1 MRVSRFRCIRP
12 SFHSRLVGSLPVACA
27 GAVLV
32 LLTSIG
38 LVAHADAQEQVGP
51 APPDTG
57 MVLVG
62 GQEGT
67 VFKDLVVEGE
77 DRIRIEFERPELRI
91 DVDPQSAPG
100 LEWGTIQDVLDR
112 NQPDLVSP
120 LVGFSTYDHLP
131 RYARPWLDEFAS
143 GDIVRF
149 QPSIEGSDRWQLTIA
164 NSRSEAVASFDG
176 KGDPPGEITWDGR
189 SLDGRPA
196 PPGLTYS
203 YVLEAFDRAGNKRSF
218 VGEGFELP
226 SYRLE
231 SDEGLVLLFSGRE
244 LSTVPETPAGGSS
257 MASPVLLEVASR
269 INQSER
275 TEEPVQV
282 EVTARSFEKA
292 NALAEDVVQTLRP
305 LILGELARIQSF
317 TTVEP
322 DAPRDGT
329 IQIAV
334 PN

>member
-1 MRVSRFRCIRP
+1 MFR
-12 SFHSRLVGSLPVACA
+12 
-27 GAVLV
+27 
-32 LLTSIG
+32 
-38 LVAHADAQEQVGP
+38 
-51 APPDTG
+51 
-57 MVLVG
+57 
-62 GQEGT
+62 
-67 VFKDLVVEGE
+67 DLIVEGE

-100 LEWGTIQDVLDR
+100 LEWGSIQEVLNR
-112 NQPDLVSP
+112 NQVDRVSP
-120 LVGFSTYDHLP
+120 LVSFSSYEHLP
-131 RYARPWLDEFAS
+131 RYARPWLDGFAS
-143 GDIVRF
+143 QDIVRF

-164 NSRSEAVASFDG
+164 NSRSEAVAGFDG
-176 KGDPPGEITWDGR
+176 KGDPPREITWDGR
-189 SLDGRPA
+189 SLDGKPS

-231 SDEGLVLLFSGRE
+231 TDEGLVMLFSGRE
-244 LSTVPETPAGGSS
+244 LSAIPETAAGGSS
-257 MASPVLLEVASR
+257 LPSPLLLEVASR
-269 INQSER
+269 INQSEK
-275 TEEPVQV
+275 TDEPVQV

-292 NALAEDVVQTLRP
+292 NTLAEVVVQALRP
-305 LILGELARIQSF
+305 LIIGEQARIQSF

-322 DAPRDGT
+322 DAPGDGT

>member
-1 MRVSRFRCIRP
+1 MRVSNFRHIRP
-12 SFHSRLVGSLPVACA
+12 WFHSMPRTAFPIACA

-32 LLTSIG
+32 LLTFVG
-38 LVAHADAQEQVGP
+38 PVTAATADEQPEP

-57 MVLVG
+57 MALVG

-67 VFKDLVVEGE
+67 VFRDLVVEGE

-100 LEWGTIQDVLDR
+100 LEWGSTQDVLDR
-112 NQPDLVSP
+112 NQPDMVSP
-120 LVGFSTYDHLP
+120 LVSFSSFQHLP

-143 GDIVRF
+143 DDIVRF
-149 QPSIEGSDRWQLTIA
+149 QPSVEGSDRWQLTVA

-176 KGDPPGEITWDGR
+176 NGDPPKEITWDGR
-189 SLDGRPA
+189 SLDGKPV

-226 SYRLE
+226 SYRLR
-231 SDEGLVLLFSGRE
+231 SDEGLVMLFSGRE
-244 LSTVPETPAGGSS
+244 LSTPESPAGGSS
-257 MASPVLLEVASR
+257 MPSPLLLEAASR

-275 TEEPVQV
+275 SDEPVRV

-292 NALAEDVVQTLRP
+292 NALAEGVVRALRP
-305 LILGELARIQSF
+305 LILGEQARIQSF
-317 TTVEP
+317 AAVEP
-322 DAPRDGT
+322 DAPGDGT
-329 IQIAV
+329 IQIVV
-334 PN
+334 PD

>member
-1 MRVSRFRCIRP
+1 MFR
-12 SFHSRLVGSLPVACA
+12 
-27 GAVLV
+27 
-32 LLTSIG
+32 
-38 LVAHADAQEQVGP
+38 
-51 APPDTG
+51 
-57 MVLVG
+57 
-62 GQEGT
+62 
-67 VFKDLVVEGE
+67 DLIVEGE

-100 LEWGTIQDVLDR
+100 LEWGSIQGVLDR
-112 NQPDLVSP
+112 NQVDRVSP
-120 LVGFSTYDHLP
+120 LVSFPSYEHLP
-131 RYARPWLDEFAS
+131 RYARPWLDGFAS
-143 GDIVRF
+143 QDIVRF

-164 NSRSEAVASFDG
+164 NSRSEAVAGFDG
-176 KGDPPGEITWDGR
+176 RGDPPREITWDGR
-189 SLDGRPA
+189 SLDGKPS

-231 SDEGLVLLFSGRE
+231 TDEGLVMLFSGSE
-244 LSTVPETPAGGSS
+244 LSAVPETAAGGSS
-257 MASPVLLEVASR
+257 LPSPLLLEVASR
-269 INQSER
+269 INQSEK
-275 TEEPVQV
+275 TDGPVQV

-292 NALAEDVVQTLRP
+292 NTLAEVVVQALRP
-305 LILGELARIQSF
+305 LILGEQARIQSF

-322 DAPRDGT
+322 DAPGDGT

>member
-1 MRVSRFRCIRP
+1 
-12 SFHSRLVGSLPVACA
+12 
-27 GAVLV
+27 VLF
-32 LLTSIG
+32 
-38 LVAHADAQEQVGP
+38 
-51 APPDTG
+51 
-57 MVLVG
+57 G

-77 DRIRIEFERPELRI
+77 DLIRIEFERPELKI

-100 LEWGTIQDVLDR
+100 LEWGSIQDVLDR
-112 NQPDLVSP
+112 NQPDLVSS
-120 LVGFSTYDHLP
+120 LVSFSSFEHLP

-149 QPSIEGSDRWQLTIA
+149 RPSVEGSDRWQLTIA

-176 KGDPPGEITWDGR
+176 KGDPPREITWDGR
-189 SLDGRPA
+189 SLDGKPV

-231 SDEGLVLLFSGRE
+231 SDEGLVMLFSGLE

-257 MASPVLLEVASR
+257 MPSPLLLEAASR

-275 TEEPVQV
+275 TDEPVLV

-292 NALAEDVVQTLRP
+292 NALAEGAVQALRP
-305 LILGELARIQSF
+305 LILGEQARIQSF

-322 DAPRDGT
+322 DAPGDGT
-329 IQIAV
+329 IQIVV